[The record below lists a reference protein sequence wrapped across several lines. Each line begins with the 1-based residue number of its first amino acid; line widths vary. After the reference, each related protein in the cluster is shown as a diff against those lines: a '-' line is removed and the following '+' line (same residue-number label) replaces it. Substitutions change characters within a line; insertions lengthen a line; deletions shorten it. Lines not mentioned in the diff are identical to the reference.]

1 MKKIKGFSLIE
12 LMIVIAIMAI
22 LATISVPIFGS
33 TVGLKANRNA
43 AEQLMYQ
50 DAQFMERYYSEK
62 GSYLDVQTNYYPAL
76 PYTQSPTTGTAQYTI
91 GFLGNTAN
99 PNSYTL
105 IAMPQGAQNQSGMI
119 VCLDS
124 DGNLKESATVNCT

>member
-50 DAQFMERYYSEK
+50 DAQFMERYYSEN
-62 GSYLDVQTNYYPAL
+62 GSYLNVQNNYPAL

-91 GFLGNTAN
+91 GFLGNTTN

>member
-12 LMIVIAIMAI
+12 LMIVITIMAI

-50 DAQFMERYYSEK
+50 DAQFMERYYSEN
-62 GSYLDVQTNYYPAL
+62 GSYLNGNNYPVL

-91 GFLGNTAN
+91 GFLGNTTNA
-99 PNSYTL
+99 NSYTL
-105 IAMPQGAQNQSGMI
+105 IAMPQGAQNQTGMI

-124 DGNLKESATVNCT
+124 DGNLKEGATVNCT